1 MKLLCRGLRFSH
13 LRHRLQFV
21 LMGQTIEELLGV
33 GTRNL
38 PLIKELI
45 KFGLNELHS
54 IEIIVD
60 RSWNLLRANEEFALS
75 TFALKKLDC
84 TCLIG
89 LQGSALY

>member
-1 MKLLCRGLRFSH
+1 
-13 LRHRLQFV
+13 
-21 LMGQTIEELLGV
+21 MGQTIQELLSV
-33 GTRNL
+33 GTRISPQIN
-38 PLIKELI
+38 ENFAVI
-45 KFGLNELHS
+45 KFALNELHS